1 MAKNFL
7 NHQQQLTRLVKEKNL
22 IVSDRAYA
30 EEMLKQIGYFP
41 LISSYKSPFK
51 NPTTGKYRDGTRFE
65 DLVYLYKFDE
75 NLRELFLKYI
85 LKVECHLKS
94 LIAYYFTEK
103 YGDRQAAYLN
113 PDHYVTSPGR
123 RSQVLYMVDQLD
135 RLLSEGNDS
144 RYIEERK
151 KSYGNVPLWVLING
165 LTFGMLSKLYSVL
178 TPDLKV
184 KVSKN
189 FPGVNEK
196 QLEQFLGVMT
206 KFRNVCAHNERLFSY
221 QANRDIPD
229 MPIHIKL
236 GIGQR
241 GIQYVQGKRDLFS
254 MVIALRYLLP
264 ENDFKKFKRHFTL
277 IVRHYHTYNKA
288 LSREELLGMM
298 GFPVKWQRISN
309 HWGT

>member
-22 IVSDRAYA
+22 IISDRAYA

-94 LIAYYFTEK
+94 LIGYYFTEK

-113 PDHYVTSPGR
+113 PDHYVTSSGR
-123 RSQVLYMVDQLD
+123 RSQVLYMVDQLE
-135 RLLSEGNDS
+135 RLLPSNKD
-144 RYIEERK
+144 
-151 KSYGNVPLWVLING
+151 NVPLWVLING
-165 LTFGMLSKLYSVL
+165 LTFGMLSKFYGIL

-196 QLEQFLGVMT
+196 QLEQFLSVMT

-229 MPIHIKL
+229 MPIHRKL
-236 GIGQR
+236 GIRQR
-241 GIQYVQGKRDLFS
+241 GIQYVQGKRDLFA

-277 IVRHYHTYNKA
+277 ILRHYHTYSQA
-288 LSREELLGMM
+288 LSHEELLELM
-298 GFPVKWQRISN
+298 GFPVKWQLIGRK
-309 HWGT
+309 

>member
-7 NHQQQLTRLVKEKNL
+7 NHQQQITHLVRDRNL
-22 IVSDRAYA
+22 IVADCAYA

-41 LISSYKSPFK
+41 LVSSYKSPFK

-65 DLVYLYKFDE
+65 DLIYLYKFDE

-94 LIAYYFTEK
+94 LIGYYFTEK

-113 PDHYVTSPGR
+113 PDHYVNAPGR
-123 RSQVLYMVDQLD
+123 RSQVLYMVDHLEQL
-135 RLLSEGNDS
+135 LPGGND
-144 RYIEERK
+144 
-151 KSYGNVPLWVLING
+151 NVPLWVLING
-165 LTFGMLSKLYSVL
+165 LTFGMLSKFYAIL

-196 QLEQFLGVMT
+196 QLEQFLSVMT

-229 MPIHIKL
+229 TPMHRKL
-236 GIGQR
+236 GIPQR
-241 GIQYVQGKRDLFS
+241 GIQYVRGKRDLFS
-254 MVIALRYLLP
+254 MVIALWYLLP

-277 IVRHYHTYNKA
+277 ILRHYHTYSKA
-288 LSREELLGMM
+288 LSPEELLGMM
-298 GFPVKWQRISN
+298 GFPVKWHLIGRK
-309 HWGT
+309 

>member
-7 NHQQQLTRLVKEKNL
+7 NHQEQLSRLATEKNL
-22 IVSDRAYA
+22 TIENRAYA

-85 LKVECHLKS
+85 LKIECHLKS

-113 PDHYVTSPGR
+113 PDHFTTAPGR
-123 RSQVLYMVDQLD
+123 RSQVLYMVDQLA

-196 QLEQFLGVMT
+196 QLEQFLSVMT

-229 MPIHIKL
+229 MPLHGKL
-236 GIGQR
+236 EIPQR
-241 GIQYVQGKRDLFS
+241 GAQFICGKRDLFS
-254 MVIALRYLLP
+254 MVIAFRYLLP
-264 ENDFKKFKRHFTL
+264 DNDFKKFKRHCML
-277 IVRHYHTYNKA
+277 ILRHYHTYSQA
-288 LSREELLGMM
+288 LSQAELLGLM
-298 GFPVKWQRISN
+298 GFPMQWQRI
-309 HWGT
+309 GRK

>member
-7 NHQQQLTRLVKEKNL
+7 NHQEQLTRLVKEKNL
-22 IVSDRAYA
+22 IVEDRVYA
-30 EEMLKQIGYFP
+30 QTQLKQIGYFP
-41 LISSYKSPFK
+41 LVSSYKTPFK
-51 NPTTGKYRDGTRFE
+51 NPTTGKYREGTRFE

-103 YGDRQAAYLN
+103 YGDRQAQYLN
-113 PDHYVTSPGR
+113 PDHYISSPGKR
-123 RSQVLYMVDQLD
+123 PQVLYMVDQLK

-165 LTFGMLSKLYSVL
+165 LTFGMLTKLYSVL
-178 TPDLKV
+178 TPDLKA

-189 FPGVNEK
+189 FPSVNEK
-196 QLEQFLGVMT
+196 QLEQMLGVMT

-229 MPIHIKL
+229 MPLHHKL
-236 GIGQR
+236 GIPKQGDQFA
-241 GIQYVQGKRDLFS
+241 QGKRDLFAV
-254 MVIALRYLLP
+254 VISLRYLLP
-264 ENDFKKFKRHFTL
+264 EVDFKKFKRHFGL
-277 IVRHYHTYNKA
+277 IFRHYCTYSKA
-288 LSREELLGMM
+288 LTQKELLSLM
-298 GFPVKWQRISN
+298 GFPAKWQWVGRVK
-309 HWGT
+309 

>member
-7 NHQQQLTRLVKEKNL
+7 NYQEQITHLVEDRNL
-22 IVSDRAYA
+22 IVTDRVYA
-30 EEMLKQIGYFP
+30 EEVLKQIGYFP
-41 LISSYKSPFK
+41 LVSSYKSPFK
-51 NPTTGKYRDGTRFE
+51 NPITGKYRKGTRFE

-113 PDHYVTSPGR
+113 PDHYVTAPGR
-123 RSQVLYMVDQLD
+123 RAQVLYMVDQLG

-144 RYIEERK
+144 RYIEEQRK
-151 KSYGNVPLWVLING
+151 RHGNVPLWILING
-165 LTFGMLSKLYSVL
+165 LTFGMLAKLYSVL

-196 QLEQFLGVMT
+196 QLEQFLNVMT

-229 MPIHIKL
+229 TPIHRKV
-236 GIGQR
+236 GIPQR
-241 GIQYVQGKRDLFS
+241 NEQFVSGKRDLFS
-254 MVIALRYLLP
+254 MMIALWYLLP
-264 ENDFKKFKRHFTL
+264 ENDFKKFKRHFTQIL
-277 IVRHYHTYNKA
+277 RHYLTYSKA
-288 LSREELLGMM
+288 LSYQELLGMM
-298 GFPVKWQRISN
+298 GFPVKWQGVGRK
-309 HWGT
+309 